1 MLAISTPT
9 LWGYRNQSR
18 FHTKASSMND
28 EDIFG
33 GTWKYLRRSVNI
45 SESFLLKSVLIPK
58 INFVTLYTGI
68 GYMSIPFQTYFE
80 RDLHCF
86 WKNNVKTL
94 RFPKLCLY
102 QWCHIQWE
110 VDYAWRLFCLLV
122 LHRIPVELCNV
133 LTDTTFRVCILSFF
147 EACLQLFSIVSAAK
161 LQLFSNKSKFFLQLF
176 ANSFPLNRMFFVK
189 FGGKTFVFWNKRC
202 IFAALI

>member
-18 FHTKASSMND
+18 FHTKVSSMND

-68 GYMSIPFQTYFE
+68 RYMSIPFQTYFE
-80 RDLHCF
+80 TDLRCS
-86 WKNNVKTL
+86 WKNNAKTL

-110 VDYAWRLFCLLV
+110 VDYAVIYFYVVCRQDYASVNLHGIGSNGIVQWCMSLFLSMFA
-122 LHRIPVELCNV
+122 
-133 LTDTTFRVCILSFF
+133 TFC
-147 EACLQLFSIVSAAK
+147 Q
-161 LQLFSNKSKFFLQLF
+161 
-176 ANSFPLNRMFFVK
+176 
-189 FGGKTFVFWNKRC
+189 
-202 IFAALI
+202 

>member
-80 RDLHCF
+80 RELHCF
-86 WKNNVKTL
+86 WKNNLKTL
-94 RFPKLCLY
+94 RFQKLCLY

-110 VDYAWRLFCLLV
+110 VDYAVIYFYVVCRQDYASVNLHGIGRYGIVQWCMSLFLSMFA
-122 LHRIPVELCNV
+122 
-133 LTDTTFRVCILSFF
+133 TFC
-147 EACLQLFSIVSAAK
+147 Q
-161 LQLFSNKSKFFLQLF
+161 
-176 ANSFPLNRMFFVK
+176 
-189 FGGKTFVFWNKRC
+189 
-202 IFAALI
+202 

>member
-18 FHTKASSMND
+18 FHTKVSSMND

-33 GTWKYLRRSVNI
+33 GTWKNLRRSVNI

-68 GYMSIPFQTYFE
+68 RYMSIPFQTYFE
-80 RDLHCF
+80 TDLHCF
-86 WKNNVKTL
+86 WKNNAKTL

-122 LHRIPVELCNV
+122 LRRTPVELCNV
-133 LTDTTFRVCILSFF
+133 LTDTTFWVCLLSFF
-147 EACLQLFSIVSAAK
+147 
-161 LQLFSNKSKFFLQLF
+161 
-176 ANSFPLNRMFFVK
+176 
-189 FGGKTFVFWNKRC
+189 
-202 IFAALI
+202 

>member
-94 RFPKLCLY
+94 RFQKLCLY

-110 VDYAWRLFCLLV
+110 VV
-122 LHRIPVELCNV
+122 CN
-133 LTDTTFRVCILSFF
+133 F
-147 EACLQLFSIVSAAK
+147 
-161 LQLFSNKSKFFLQLF
+161 
-176 ANSFPLNRMFFVK
+176 FPLFRLQSYNFFPINPSTFCNFLPIK
-189 FGGKTFVFWNKRC
+189 AFGIGRGTC
-202 IFAALI
+202 P

>member
-18 FHTKASSMND
+18 FHTKVSSMND

-68 GYMSIPFQTYFE
+68 GYMSIPFQSYFE
-80 RDLHCF
+80 TELRCF

-94 RFPKLCLY
+94 RFQKLCLY

-110 VDYAWRLFCLLV
+110 VVSCAEHQWGFVISVFCHEGLWQ
-122 LHRIPVELCNV
+122 PCP
-133 LTDTTFRVCILSFF
+133 S
-147 EACLQLFSIVSAAK
+147 EAIVH
-161 LQLFSNKSKFFLQLF
+161 
-176 ANSFPLNRMFFVK
+176 VIED
-189 FGGKTFVFWNKRC
+189 VF
-202 IFAALI
+202 FAASEVIGLHNLALW